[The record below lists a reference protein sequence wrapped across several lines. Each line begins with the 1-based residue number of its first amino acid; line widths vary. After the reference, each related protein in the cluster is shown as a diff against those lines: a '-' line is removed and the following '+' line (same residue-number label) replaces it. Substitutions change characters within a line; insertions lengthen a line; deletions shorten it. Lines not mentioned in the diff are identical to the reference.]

1 MKRWSWLYAGIER
14 FFERPYRAG
23 KLINR
28 RYRIENCLG
37 MGSYGITYIACDIV
51 TNQYVVL
58 KQMRKT
64 KRNKGAFSFQR
75 EAQILNMLKHP
86 RIPKLYDSFIIK
98 DIPHLVMELISGK
111 TVEDLIFK
119 EGKTFTERESFQL
132 LMDILAIVQYIHQ
145 NGIVHRDLRIPN
157 VIIKEGNAYIIDFGL
172 ARFLTESGREDS
184 GDVLEQKL
192 RREISVKSDFYAL
205 GHFMLFLL
213 YSTYEPTVKEER
225 SWEEELSLSMKA
237 RYILRKMLQMDAPYE
252 DIHELS
258 ADIHRLLRNWGNGG
272 INDVIV

>member
-1 MKRWSWLYAGIER
+1 MKRWYWLYAGIER
-14 FFERPYRAG
+14 FLERPYQVG
-23 KLINR
+23 KIVNG
-28 RYRIENCLG
+28 RYRIESCLG

-51 TNQYVVL
+51 MNQYVVL

-64 KRNKGAFSFQR
+64 KRNKGTFSFQR
-75 EAQILNMLKHP
+75 EAQILKMLNHP
-86 RIPKLYDSFIIK
+86 RIPKLYDSFMIK
-98 DIPHLVMELISGK
+98 GIPHLVMELISGK

-119 EGKTFTERESFQL
+119 EEKMFTERESFQL

-157 VIIKEGNAYIIDFGL
+157 VILKEGNVYIIDFGL
-172 ARFLTESGREDS
+172 ARFLTENERENND
-184 GDVLEQKL
+184 DIIEKKL
-192 RREISVKSDFYAL
+192 RREISIKSDFYAL

-225 SWEEELSLSMKA
+225 SWEEELSLSREA
-237 RYILRKMLQMDAPYE
+237 RYILRKMLQIDTPYE

-258 ADIHRLLRNWGNGG
+258 ADINRLLQNLDNGG
-272 INDVIV
+272 VKDVIV

>member
-1 MKRWSWLYAGIER
+1 MKRWHWLCAGIKD
-14 FFERPYRAG
+14 FLERPYQAG
-23 KLINR
+23 KIINH

-64 KRNKGAFSFQR
+64 KRNKGTFSFQR
-75 EAQILNMLKHP
+75 EAQILKMLKHP
-86 RIPKLYDSFIIK
+86 RIPELYDSFMIK

-132 LMDILAIVQYIHQ
+132 LKDILAIVQYIHQ

-157 VIIKEGNAYIIDFGL
+157 IILNDGNVYIIDFGL
-172 ARFLTESGREDS
+172 ARFLTESERENND
-184 GDVLEQKL
+184 DVIEKKL

-205 GHFMLFLL
+205 GHFLLFLL

-225 SWEEELSLSMKA
+225 SWEEELSLSTEA
-237 RYILRKMLQMDAPYE
+237 RYILRKLLQIDAPYE
-252 DIHELS
+252 NIHELS
-258 ADIHRLLRNWGNGG
+258 ADINRLLQKLTNGG
-272 INDVIV
+272 VNDVIV

>member
-1 MKRWSWLYAGIER
+1 MKRWNWLYAGIEH
-14 FFERPYRAG
+14 FLERPYQVG
-23 KLINR
+23 KIINH
-28 RYRIENCLG
+28 RYRIKNCLG
-37 MGSYGITYIACDIV
+37 MGSYGITYVAWDIV

-64 KRNKGAFSFQR
+64 KRNKGTLSFQR
-75 EAQILNMLKHP
+75 EAQILKMLKHP
-86 RIPKLYDSFIIK
+86 RIPKLYDSFMIK

-119 EGKTFTERESFQL
+119 EGKTFTERESFEL
-132 LMDILAIVQYIHQ
+132 LIDILAIVQYMHQ

-157 VIIKEGNAYIIDFGL
+157 IILNEGNAYVIDFGL
-172 ARFLTESGREDS
+172 ARFLTESERMNND
-184 GDVLEQKL
+184 DVIEKKL

-225 SWEEELSLSMKA
+225 SWEEELSLSMEA
-237 RYILRKMLQMDAPYE
+237 RYILRKMLQIDTPYE

-258 ADIHRLLRNWGNGG
+258 ADIHRLLQRWGNGG
-272 INDVIV
+272 VNDVIV

>member
-1 MKRWSWLYAGIER
+1 MKRWNWLYAGIEH
-14 FFERPYRAG
+14 FLERPYQAG
-23 KLINR
+23 KIINR
-28 RYRIENCLG
+28 RYRIKSCLG
-37 MGSYGITYIACDIV
+37 MGSYGITYIACDMV

-64 KRNKGAFSFQR
+64 KRKKGTFSFQR
-75 EAQILNMLKHP
+75 EAQILKMLKHP
-86 RIPKLYDSFIIK
+86 HIPKLYDSFMIK

-132 LMDILAIVQYIHQ
+132 LMDILEIVQYIHQ
-145 NGIVHRDLRIPN
+145 NGVVHRDLRIPN
-157 VIIKEGNAYIIDFGL
+157 IILNEGNAYVIDFGL
-172 ARFLTESGREDS
+172 ARFLTESERENND
-184 GDVLEQKL
+184 DVIEKKL

-225 SWEEELSLSMKA
+225 SWEEELSLSMEA
-237 RYILRKMLQMDAPYE
+237 RYILRKMLQIDAPYE

-258 ADIHRLLRNWGNGG
+258 TDINRLLQKCGNGG
-272 INDVIV
+272 VNDVIV